1 MFIGGLNWET
11 TDESLKEYFTQ
22 FGDVLEC
29 TVMRDG
35 PTGRSRGFGFLTF
48 KDPQTVNVVMDQ
60 EHFLDGKIID
70 PKRAIPRDE
79 QEKTSKIFVGGISQE
94 CTESDFKE
102 YFQQFGRVLDSTL
115 MIDKDTGR
123 PRGFGFV
130 TFDNE
135 QAVEN
140 ALNHPDLQIHGKA
153 IEVKKAQPRGNM
165 RGQHFE
171 EDSSKFRQ
179 ARLQAEQAQQ
189 QNQMQMPAFPTA
201 GGYSM
206 SPAMMATYW
215 QKMQQ
220 YMMAMQRTGVPPMA
234 MMPGMTPNPMMA
246 AQMQMQMAAMAG
258 AGRGMQPGMPQAPPP
273 MPQGPPPFGAT
284 DFGGMGRG
292 NQQQQFYEA
301 NHQRIPP
308 HQRDF
313 QHQQQAQN
321 GPAGAQGNWQGGEGM
336 YDGGMQQG
344 QSPAAQGIASPN
356 QQPAQPAATGQTQG
370 APSQPQNQRQSLTP
384 GPRPG
389 EGPPPNAPTGP
400 RNNRG
405 PATNFRGAGRGIGMA
420 GRAGFAG
427 RGNMGGHVGYHPYAR
442 NG

>member
-1 MFIGGLNWET
+1 
-11 TDESLKEYFTQ
+11 
-22 FGDVLEC
+22 
-29 TVMRDG
+29 
-35 PTGRSRGFGFLTF
+35 
-48 KDPQTVNVVMDQ
+48 
-60 EHFLDGKIID
+60 
-70 PKRAIPRDE
+70 
-79 QEKTSKIFVGGISQE
+79 
-94 CTESDFKE
+94 
-102 YFQQFGRVLDSTL
+102 
-115 MIDKDTGR
+115 
-123 PRGFGFV
+123 
-130 TFDNE
+130 
-135 QAVEN
+135 
-140 ALNHPDLQIHGKA
+140 
-153 IEVKKAQPRGNM
+153 M

-179 ARLQAEQAQQ
+179 ARLQEQQ
-189 QNQMQMPAFPTA
+189 QQQSQMQMPAFPNAA
-201 GGYSM
+201 GFPM

-220 YMMAMQRTGVPPMA
+220 YWAAMQRSGVPPMA
-234 MMPGMTPNPMMA
+234 MMSGMGNPMMM
-246 AQMQMQMAAMAG
+246 QMQMQAAMAG
-258 AGRGMQPGMPQAPPP
+258 AGRGIQPGMPQAPPP

-292 NQQQQFYEA
+292 GQQQQFYEA

-313 QHQQQAQN
+313 QHQQQAQQ
-321 GPAGAQGNWQGGEGM
+321 GQGGAQGNWGPGGEGM

-344 QSPAAQGIASPN
+344 QSPSAQGVASPVQQAVGAVGAAQA
-356 QQPAQPAATGQTQG
+356 

-405 PATNFRGAGRGIGMA
+405 PAGNFRGAGRGVGMP
-420 GRAGFAG
+420 GRGAGFGA
-427 RGNMGGHVGYHPYAR
+427 RGNMGGGHVGYHPYAR

>member
-1 MFIGGLNWET
+1 
-11 TDESLKEYFTQ
+11 
-22 FGDVLEC
+22 
-29 TVMRDG
+29 
-35 PTGRSRGFGFLTF
+35 
-48 KDPQTVNVVMDQ
+48 
-60 EHFLDGKIID
+60 
-70 PKRAIPRDE
+70 
-79 QEKTSKIFVGGISQE
+79 
-94 CTESDFKE
+94 
-102 YFQQFGRVLDSTL
+102 
-115 MIDKDTGR
+115 
-123 PRGFGFV
+123 
-130 TFDNE
+130 
-135 QAVEN
+135 
-140 ALNHPDLQIHGKA
+140 
-153 IEVKKAQPRGNM
+153 M

-189 QNQMQMPAFPTA
+189 QNQMQMPAFPNAA
-201 GGYSM
+201 GYPM

-313 QHQQQAQN
+313 QHQQQAQ
-321 GPAGAQGNWQGGEGM
+321 GGQAGAQGNWQGGDGM

-356 QQPAQPAATGQTQG
+356 QQPAQPAAAGQAQG